1 MIEKKKK
8 TRDNFPYQNRMI
20 GHDSVA
26 AKLNAAC
33 ASPSE
38 AAPSPKYVITQ
49 RSLFGRRFNAYAAPT
64 ACGICVAEK
73 DLRMKMKRFCWLL
86 RLNEHTKRTG
96 DGDKI

>member
-1 MIEKKKK
+1 M
-8 TRDNFPYQNRMI
+8 M

-49 RSLFGRRFNAYAAPT
+49 RLLFGRRFNAYAAPT

-73 DLRMKMKRFCWLL
+73 NYEKFDVFEFLGQRKSFCV
-86 RLNEHTKRTG
+86 NTVHTKRTG